1 MYRYIQQD
9 RFYKSKFPLAF
20 IYLIY
25 KGTQL
30 KSLHTSFSLCTI
42 SISFSNSTLDLF
54 LDVCSDIKSPL
65 SLIISHC
72 AFFIST
78 SFNICSFFSFSEKKK
93 SLRCENFQSDPKH
106 NQSKGTSINQ
116 IYKFVSL

>member
-1 MYRYIQQD
+1 MYIQQD
-9 RFYKSKFPLAF
+9 RLYKSKISTSFYLY
-20 IYLIY
+20 IYIY
-25 KGTQL
+25 KGAQL

-78 SFNICSFFSFSEKKK
+78 SFNICSFFSFSKKK
-93 SLRCENFQSDPKH
+93 PLRCENFQSDPKH